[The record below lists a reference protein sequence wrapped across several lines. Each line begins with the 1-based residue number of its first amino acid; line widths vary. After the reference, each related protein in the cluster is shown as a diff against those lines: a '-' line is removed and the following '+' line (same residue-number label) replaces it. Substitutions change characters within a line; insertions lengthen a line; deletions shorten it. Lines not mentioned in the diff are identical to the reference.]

1 MKLYYDKMFVLVN
14 SMFYPLRQKVKKI
27 FLPPDV
33 RSYKEVG

>member
-1 MKLYYDKMFVLVN
+1 MKLYYDEMFVLAN
-14 SMFYPLRQKVKKI
+14 SMFYSLRRKVKKI